1 MAHEIIIKKL
11 EQIDRLLTE
20 LSRLLSS
27 SFAIFKDNIDS
38 IRAAER
44 NFELIIELASDVNNE
59 IALVRGL
66 PIADTYRSSFTQLET
81 AAVISKKLGDMLIEG
96 ARIRN
101 ILVHEYDFEEDYEKF
116 YESVKRLLPAYRE
129 YVSVIHE
136 YAVSHGVSKDA

>member
-1 MAHEIIIKKL
+1 MAHEVIIKKL

-66 PIADTYRSSFTQLET
+66 PIADTYRGSFTQ
-81 AAVISKKLGDMLIEG
+81 I
-96 ARIRN
+96 
-101 ILVHEYDFEEDYEKF
+101 
-116 YESVKRLLPAYRE
+116 
-129 YVSVIHE
+129 
-136 YAVSHGVSKDA
+136 